1 MDDELDYGP
10 FDGEIPERLEEDA
23 RIKGSSRNLSKARLC
38 PVCPGRF
45 TNVRRHVFHQHLPW
59 YTNPLTACWTCHKQ
73 FGQNKMLENH
83 CLELHNCNIADNIF
97 KEEYQSVWTE
107 LMNGLLLELCQR
119 YDKKTLDHLVEYV
132 RTEAVFKQCQSAV
145 FHWTDIPLLNFYN
158 KKNRFDVEVIH
169 AVFPPSAIYS
179 LVHWKILAL
188 LLKGTEDAENL
199 ITFEKEISLY
209 QCSIQKAIMVT
220 DSHFHLDKMKQQA
233 RFSGLPIYKW
243 KDGESV
249 YQIRHLIANYA
260 FPRRWPTI
268 EEMGEIRRDRRIRS
282 TAEYRQC
289 KAMFP
294 NGKFGISPFLLMD
307 NKYPGY
313 RATVCEMKLE
323 DLVLETD
330 SPYLKPQGHNEASPG
345 LLKEIIWKLASM
357 FDVHSE
363 EIARVT
369 TRNASQLYN
378 IN

>member
-10 FDGEIPERLEEDA
+10 FDGEIPERLEEDT

-249 YQIRHLIANYA
+249 YQIRHLVANYA

-282 TAEYRQC
+282 TAGIHPRIVKGEEMSVLNSWITDLEMLICVNRMIAVGECGLDSSDKPNSKELKKQVHVFEEQLRIAKRQH
-289 KAMFP
+289 
-294 NGKFGISPFLLMD
+294 L
-307 NKYPGY
+307 
-313 RATVCEMKLE
+313 
-323 DLVLETD
+323 LVLFIAGET
-330 SPYLKPQGHNEASPG
+330 
-345 LLKEIIWKLASM
+345 
-357 FDVHSE
+357 
-363 EIARVT
+363 R
-369 TRNASQLYN
+369 R
-378 IN
+378 